1 MRRFDRR
8 QNTQANSDRG
18 SRGTHPRREIG
29 PFESLVSELS
39 AAMTR
44 AAAHE
49 VDREID
55 TWLAKICQA
64 LDLDRSAIYERDA
77 PGEPVRT
84 THTWLRANFPP
95 FPRDFD
101 PEKVLKTTSDWV
113 LAGNQL
119 VFSSPTG
126 IPAELADTRQF
137 ARYVPKASAVIP
149 MWAGGRVIGAASFG
163 SFRSTRSG
171 RPNCSSAWFSRCGFS
186 EARSNASS
194 QK

>member
-29 PFESLVSELS
+29 RFESLVSELS

-64 LDLDRSAIYERDA
+64 LDLDRSAIQEC
-77 PGEPVRT
+77 
-84 THTWLRANFPP
+84 HL
-95 FPRDFD
+95 
-101 PEKVLKTTSDWV
+101 
-113 LAGNQL
+113 
-119 VFSSPTG
+119 
-126 IPAELADTRQF
+126 
-137 ARYVPKASAVIP
+137 
-149 MWAGGRVIGAASFG
+149 
-163 SFRSTRSG
+163 
-171 RPNCSSAWFSRCGFS
+171 
-186 EARSNASS
+186 
-194 QK
+194 